1 MLVTLRG
8 LRLKIFDRN
17 DKVQTCKFLA
27 FCMCYYKQE
36 MVCNVM
42 LANHLKTG
50 LQCYM
55 WSINYNVIHFCT
67 EMLLNMNQ

>member
-42 LANHLKTG
+42 LVNHL
-50 LQCYM
+50 
-55 WSINYNVIHFCT
+55 
-67 EMLLNMNQ
+67 

>member
-27 FCMCYYKQE
+27 FYMCYYKQE

-42 LANHLKTG
+42 LVNHL
-50 LQCYM
+50 
-55 WSINYNVIHFCT
+55 
-67 EMLLNMNQ
+67 